1 MDAASSSI
9 YIEVRI
15 GDKVSTPLSLPV
27 WLLCDTPAVLPYV
40 MPLLCCLTSCLC
52 CAALRHASAV
62 LPYVMPC
69 LVSEG

>member
-40 MPLLCCLTSCLC
+40 MP
-52 CAALRHASAV
+52 
-62 LPYVMPC
+62 C